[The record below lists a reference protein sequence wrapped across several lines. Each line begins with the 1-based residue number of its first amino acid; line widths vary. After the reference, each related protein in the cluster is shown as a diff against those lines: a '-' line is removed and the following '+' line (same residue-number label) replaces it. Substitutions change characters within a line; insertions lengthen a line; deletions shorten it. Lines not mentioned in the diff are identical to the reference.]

1 MYWDVQ
7 GTKAK
12 ALGMKLKLLV
22 KKECYK
28 QVLFVP
34 ALQTKKI
41 NGMGD
46 LKKKNKSQSEY
57 YCDNNNNTPS
67 LILYWWR

>member
-1 MYWDVQ
+1 MQ

-22 KKECYK
+22 KKR
-28 QVLFVP
+28 V
-34 ALQTKKI
+34 LQTGIIRPSTANKKI

-46 LKKKNKSQSEY
+46 LKKKRTKVKV
-57 YCDNNNNTPS
+57 NTIVIIIIIPRHS
-67 LILYWWR
+67 SCTGDANR